1 MSLAKGSMETSQ
13 HFNQVVDEIAWE
25 TTDGLDEFCAL
36 CEEMGGA
43 GWKSYESLN
52 AYLDMAL
59 QLGHESALLR
69 VGRLCRQLSGY
80 SFEPTNRYLSLVAV
94 VVELH
99 KDDCLPGIEQVA
111 LDYQDRYQ

>member
-1 MSLAKGSMETSQ
+1 MSTDVTREATRASLEKGSTETSQ

-52 AYLDMAL
+52 AYLDIAL
-59 QLGHESALLR
+59 QLGLYGKQQFSA
-69 VGRLCRQLSGY
+69 Y
-80 SFEPTNRYLSLVAV
+80 DAV
-94 VVELH
+94 RFH
-99 KDDCLPGIEQVA
+99 P
-111 LDYQDRYQ
+111 